1 MLVRTLV
8 IAGLLLGSV
17 ATASAA
23 MLDEGA
29 VLRIDPQSSVVMLQ
43 DGRMY
48 RVTPSTVVLL
58 DNRPTTFTTL
68 RAGDRVV
75 IQGGEPVIYR
85 EGRYTVLSAPPAAGP
100 PAVIAQAPAQIV
112 QAPAPA
118 IAIPAGVRQTIY
130 GTVTD
135 VDKNGEVKIKTAK
148 DSFEVRVAP
157 EALRQIRKG
166 DNVVID
172 LTISSPGA
180 ASPR

>member
-1 MLVRTLV
+1 MFIRKLLV
-8 IAGLLLGSV
+8 AGFLLGSV
-17 ATASAA
+17 ATASAT
-23 MLDEGA
+23 MLDDGT

-48 RVTPSTVVLL
+48 RVTPSTLML
-58 DNRPTTFTTL
+58 IDNRPIAFTAL
-68 RAGDRVV
+68 RAGDRIV

-85 EGRYTVLSAPPAAGP
+85 DGRYSTLAAPP
-100 PAVIAQAPAQIV
+100 VVAQAPVVTQG
-112 QAPAPA
+112 PAVAVPV
-118 IAIPAGVRQTIY
+118 GVRQTVY
-130 GTVTD
+130 GTVED
-135 VDKNGEVKIKTAK
+135 VDKNGEIKIKTAK